1 MREYHAS
8 PGSMCP
14 AHACV
19 GNWSS
24 WSWHFCVARMTASLG
39 IPTTV
44 GGDPVLYGLCG
55 ELGCKKYPVA
65 PVSATQVRVV
75 VVGDWCNAS
84 LTSCPRFRLPT
95 CTALMSQSLGLFNL
109 FLFSVL
115 VCVTSSRYPC
125 SLPLYVILLCPMRTL
140 NPWDQQCQ
148 LGSIGTYSLVI
159 VALGG
164 FWDSV
169 PCVMDS
175 RTFVA
180 TRDFTCAKSTVLLS
194 INFCLCQRGRRL
206 CCGRPLPLAPDYQV
220 LLPHLWFHGQSGRY

>member
-1 MREYHAS
+1 MRGKCHKPGGSCHSRRRMFPSFLMCTVLEVNSAVHPASQKFPIEMREYHAS

-95 CTALMSQSLGLFNL
+95 CTALMNQSSGLFHISP
-109 FLFSVL
+109 FSVL
-115 VCVTSSRYPC
+115 VCVASARCPC
-125 SLPLYVILLCPMRTL
+125 SLPPHVRLLCPIRTL
-140 NPWDQQCQ
+140 YPWDQQ
-148 LGSIGTYSLVI
+148 
-159 VALGG
+159 
-164 FWDSV
+164 
-169 PCVMDS
+169 
-175 RTFVA
+175 
-180 TRDFTCAKSTVLLS
+180 
-194 INFCLCQRGRRL
+194 
-206 CCGRPLPLAPDYQV
+206 
-220 LLPHLWFHGQSGRY
+220 